1 MRPIVGKCLPAP
13 ILAELLSPV
22 PTRVIAPGVFVAVAN
37 TVVGPFGGAGIAWV
51 VGIALTQQVE
61 LRLLPVGV
69 DLGSPFGLCVLR
81 LAALPRQAIARRI
94 DVPAR
99 LLLGLQAAE
108 HGAQA
113 PRRVVAVALGVTWRL
128 DGDELAQRVV
138 VVLTLCELADQGLRG
153 CCRCCLHTCAVQGL

>member
-1 MRPIVGKCLPAP
+1 MRPIVSQRLPAP
-13 ILAELLSPV
+13 IFTQLLSPV
-22 PTRVIAPGVFVAVAN
+22 PKRVIAPGVFVAVAN
-37 TVVGPFGGAGIAWV
+37 AVVRPAGGAGVAWV

-99 LLLGLQAAE
+99 LLLGPQAAE

-128 DGDELAQRVV
+128 DSAELAQGIV
-138 VVLTLCELADQGLRG
+138 VVLALGQLADQGLRG
-153 CCRCCLHTCAVQGL
+153 CRCCLQTRAVQGL